1 MRTGRYLVAAAL
13 AAVLAAPGVWAAQS
27 AAVFGGVGIEER
39 LGSYVPLDAPFTND
53 DGSTVTLGHLIQRPT
68 VLALVYYRCP
78 NACDYLLTGLASVLQ
93 DLPAT
98 PGKDYQVITMTI
110 DPTETIKDAL
120 KGKRIGIESVE
131 NDFPPD
137 AWRFLT
143 GGQASITA
151 VANAVGF
158 HYVKE
163 GDDFE
168 HPLGLVI
175 LSPHGKIVR
184 YMLGTDYLPV
194 DLKMS
199 ILEASTGTVGPTIAK
214 VLRFCFSYDPQ
225 GKTIVFNALKVT
237 GSVTLLVAAGLA
249 TYLVI
254 AGRRRR
260 SIRGR
265 A

>member
-1 MRTGRYLVAAAL
+1 MRIGRSAVAAAL
-13 AAVLAAPGVWAAQS
+13 AALLAVPVVWAGQVS
-27 AAVFGGVGIEER
+27 AVFGGIGIEQH
-39 LGSYVPLDAPFTND
+39 LGSYVPLDASFTND
-53 DGSTVTLGHLIQRPT
+53 DGKPVTLGQLIHAPT

-78 NACDYLLTGLASVLQ
+78 NACDYLLTGLASVLR
-93 DLPAT
+93 DVPAT
-98 PGKDYQVITMTI
+98 PGKDYQVLTMTI
-110 DPTETIKDAL
+110 DPDETVADAL
-120 KGKRIGIESVE
+120 KAKRIGIESVE
-131 NDFPPD
+131 ADYPRD

-143 GGQASITA
+143 GSQASISA
-151 VANAVGF
+151 VASAVGF
-158 HYVKE
+158 QYVKQ
-163 GDDFE
+163 GGYFE

-175 LSPHGKIVR
+175 LSPQGKIVR
-184 YMLGTDYLPV
+184 YMTGTDYLPV

-225 GKTIVFNALKVT
+225 GRTIVFNALKVT